1 MSIFDILLIV
11 GLVVVVII
19 VALYFLNR
27 WASKRMSNQ
36 QSMIE
41 KTKQAASIYVI
52 DKKRDKAANVTL
64 PKVVTENLPK
74 ASKLMT
80 MNFVKAKVGPQIVT
94 LICDKNVFNAL
105 DVKKTFQVELA
116 GIYIVSVK
124 GMKTA
129 FEVKEAK
136 RAKKSKAKET
146 AKQAGEA
153 AKRAKKS

>member
-1 MSIFDILLIV
+1 VGIFDILLIV
-11 GLVVVVII
+11 GLVVVVIV
-19 VALYFLNR
+19 VALYFLSR
-27 WASKRMSNQ
+27 WANKRMNNQ
-36 QSMIE
+36 QNVIE
-41 KTKQAASIYVI
+41 KNKQAASIYVI

-64 PKVVTENLPK
+64 PKMVMESLPK
-74 ASKLMT
+74 ASKLMS

-129 FEVKEAK
+129 FEVKESK
-136 RAKKSKAKET
+136 RAKKFKAKE
-146 AKQAGEA
+146 A
-153 AKRAKKS
+153 ARQAKKG